1 MMKAILA
8 IGLITECQSFGMMF
22 KLNYVSCHKLPKT
35 SQNVLYKPQTHENHT
50 NRFPTLAIAYPQG
63 VRQLQPPRQIRNHQ
77 ALVRKLDSARSYPPS
92 QKRLTMEWIK
102 CLDRM
107 PTPYEPVLIFTT
119 DMNQAY
125 AWLYNDLWW
134 YEHQT
139 WFLTE
144 VSHWMPLPPNPF

>member
-1 MMKAILA
+1 MKRFLVFAGDA
-8 IGLITECQSFGMMF
+8 YYPEGGMNDF
-22 KLNYVSCHKLPKT
+22 
-35 SQNVLYKPQTHENHT
+35 QED
-50 NRFPTLAIAYPQG
+50 FDTLEE
-63 VRQLQPPRQIRNHQ
+63 
-77 ALVRKLDSARSYPPS
+77 ARSFEAKIKEEFKS
-92 QKRLTMEWIK
+92 MEWIK

-125 AWLYNDLWW
+125 AWLGDGRWY

>member
-1 MMKAILA
+1 M
-8 IGLITECQSFGMMF
+8 
-22 KLNYVSCHKLPKT
+22 NYLLTNPSEIPNCSINYPKPP
-35 SQNVLYKPQTHENHT
+35 KPQPHENHT
-50 NRFPTLAIAYPQG
+50 YRFPTLATAYPQG
-63 VRQLQPPRQIRNHQ
+63 VRQLQPTRQIRNHQ
-77 ALVRKLDSARSYPPS
+77 ALVRQLDPAWSHPSS
-92 QKRLTMEWIK
+92 QKRLTMEWVK

-125 AWLYNDLWW
+125 AWLGDGRWY

>member
-1 MMKAILA
+1 MLEVN
-8 IGLITECQSFGMMF
+8 L
-22 KLNYVSCHKLPKT
+22 KLPLT
-35 SQNVLYKPQTHENHT
+35 LLFANPASAITLPTKPQPHENHT
-50 NRFPTLAIAYPQG
+50 NRFPTLATPHPQG
-63 VRQLQPPRQIRNHQ
+63 VRQLQPTRQKRNHQ
-77 ALVRKLDSARSYPPS
+77 GLVRQLDPARSYPPS

-119 DMNQAY
+119 DRNQAY
-125 AWLYNDLWW
+125 AWLGDGRWY

>member
-1 MMKAILA
+1 MHRKTQKLYA
-8 IGLITECQSFGMMF
+8 FGYNRQP
-22 KLNYVSCHKLPKT
+22 LTLPT
-35 SQNVLYKPQTHENHT
+35 KPQTHENHT
-50 NRFPTLAIAYPQG
+50 NRFPTLATAHPQG
-63 VRQLQPPRQIRNHQ
+63 MRQLQPPRQKRNHQ
-77 ALVRKLDSARSYPPS
+77 ALVRQLDPARSHPPS
-92 QKRLTMEWIK
+92 QKRLVMEWIK

-125 AWLYNDLWW
+125 AWLGDGRWY